1 MVPKRIGSPVQ
12 KFAGKLLEMTLSRKA
27 DEIPEG
33 ISSDSQYIRGP
44 LS

>member
-1 MVPKRIGSPVQ
+1 MVPKQIGSPVQ

-27 DEIPEG
+27 DEIPGE
-33 ISSDSQYIRGP
+33 ISSDSQYMRGP